1 MLPALLSATFHI
13 VLYQP
18 EIPQNAG
25 AVLRTCAAAGS
36 VLHLIGPL
44 GFRLDAAGVRRAG
57 MDYREWA
64 MVQRWNDWSAFQAGV
79 PTDARL
85 FVATTKATQSHVAFR
100 YEIGDWFLFG
110 AEGSGVPPEILA
122 TYAQRLVRIPMV
134 TSARSLNL
142 AQSVAVVLYE
152 ALRQTGFPGLNGAV

>member
-1 MLPALLSATFHI
+1 MTFHV

-25 AVLRTCAAAGS
+25 AVLRTCAATGS
-36 VLHLIGPL
+36 HLHLIGPL

-64 MVQRWNDWSAFQAGV
+64 MVRRWNDWAEFMVEFPLDG
-79 PTDARL
+79 RL
-85 FVATTKATQSHVAFR
+85 FVVTTKATKGQTPFV
-100 YEIGDWFLFG
+100 YEKGDWFLFG
-110 AEGSGVPPEILA
+110 AEGSGLPPEILSA
-122 TYAQRLVRIPMV
+122 HVNRQLRIPMLPR
-134 TSARSLNL
+134 TRSLNL

-152 ALRQTGFPGLNGAV
+152 ALRQVGFPGME